1 MSAGEIISAHGLPT
15 ADTSNVYRVTQSSDA
30 SISIIMKGWRGS
42 NNARRGNEQASGKK
56 IDIPVKNVQRQ
67 PAARTFARVHM
78 SVHVYGFVCEECRL
92 ESLKRLQA
100 NILHSLPSQFHRNCA
115 RSWPL
120 VYPRARYF
128 PVTFLIQFLLIY
140 NLHPQRQP
148 SQTSIT
154 KTYNECSPFASDNFL
169 MKYWTQMMG
178 CKCSLLN
185 VLQSHISIGICRLQ
199 IR

>member
-140 NLHPQRQP
+140 NLHH
-148 SQTSIT
+148 
-154 KTYNECSPFASDNFL
+154 SDNHL
-169 MKYWTQMMG
+169 KRA
-178 CKCSLLN
+178 SLKRIMN
-185 VLQSHISIGICRLQ
+185 VHHSPLITFWWNTEHKWWVVNVAY
-199 IR
+199 